1 MLHQLSCCNNTKHI
15 CQECLDSLRRKNCP
29 YCRNA
34 LDSSL
39 FTEVLVSQSAPELQP
54 SWGEYFESETNGE
67 YNDISPYE
75 YSYSRI
81 LRRQINRIRRRY
93 LTETNHRNIHSNNLS
108 RMDRRNERKNNDDYY
123 VIMLVKLKIII
134 KTNFSIL
141 NYNKKIEVNFIIINN
156 VNNANANQNYTNSST
171 IVIYVLFV
179 CLYNE

>member
-1 MLHQLSCCNNTKHI
+1 MENFLACDICYDSTRMLHQLSCCNNTKHI

-108 RMDRRNERKNNDDYY
+108 RMDRRNERRRQRRLLRNYAREAQNNYQD
-123 VIMLVKLKIII
+123 
-134 KTNFSIL
+134 
-141 NYNKKIEVNFIIINN
+141 E
-156 VNNANANQNYTNSST
+156 
-171 IVIYVLFV
+171 LFHFE
-179 CLYNE
+179 L